1 MRSKV
6 KRWLHTPGKYSLP
19 WFPHRKQPCD
29 VSDDPGARMRTIN
42 RKCLSSKLHP
52 IIIETKTQRKQSQI
66 TARHKVTD
74 DMNKR
79 SHISVQTYNNR
90 KNNMLGKQ
98 KRHSPRRVW
107 KLRERTSNAPICKIK
122 HSQTQILRSTEKQ
135 TCRNSMRCVQRM
147 IQTGVNKG

>member
-1 MRSKV
+1 MLLLSHSALIQYQKYQLIVIRSKV

-52 IIIETKTQRKQSQI
+52 IIIKTKTQRKQSQI
-66 TARHKVTD
+66 AARHKVTD

-79 SHISVQTYNNR
+79 SHISAQTYNNR
-90 KNNMLGKQ
+90 KNNMLGNY
-98 KRHSPRRVW
+98 KRHSPRESDGQE
-107 KLRERTSNAPICKIK
+107 REHQMHRCTKSQK
-122 HSQTQILRSTEKQ
+122 HLQT
-135 TCRNSMRCVQRM
+135 
-147 IQTGVNKG
+147 

>member
-1 MRSKV
+1 MLLRSHSALIQYQKYQLTVIRSKV

-52 IIIETKTQRKQSQI
+52 IIIKTKTQRKQSQI
-66 TARHKVTD
+66 AARHKVTD

-79 SHISVQTYNNR
+79 SHISAQTYDNR
-90 KNNMLGKQ
+90 KKKTTCWESDGEEREHQMHRCTKSQ
-98 KRHSPRRVW
+98 KH
-107 KLRERTSNAPICKIK
+107 L
-122 HSQTQILRSTEKQ
+122 QT
-135 TCRNSMRCVQRM
+135 
-147 IQTGVNKG
+147 